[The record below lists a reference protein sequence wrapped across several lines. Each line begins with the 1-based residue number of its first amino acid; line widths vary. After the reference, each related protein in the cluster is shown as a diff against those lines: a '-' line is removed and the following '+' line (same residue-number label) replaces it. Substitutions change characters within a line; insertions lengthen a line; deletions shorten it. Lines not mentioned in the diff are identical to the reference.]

1 MICCYA
7 GRRADIAKWTPV
19 AWHAAPPHVACGD
32 CLGSVDYTS
41 DIDFSLKP
49 PATSG
54 FAARAG
60 DAMLDSV
67 VSHPSRESERV
78 LTRFLLTSRLGTRH
92 TATARVDLSPR

>member
-67 VSHPSRESERV
+67 VSHSSRESACPR
-78 LTRFLLTSRLGTRH
+78 
-92 TATARVDLSPR
+92 ARSHAFFC